1 MARISVEGA
10 EVVVRLS
17 LREWLGAR
25 RRELRVPV
33 AALRGVGLESSWWR
47 VLRGAP
53 GRGAWRP
60 GRCVG
65 IRRVDGGRG
74 RDFVAVKAGGPVL
87 WIDLDRDAAFGRLAL
102 SVPDPEGAERALRA
116 LLPAEPEEGP
126 GPTSAPAASARPL
139 LQHEGGT
146 ADDHGREPGVPSRT
160 GTGAQPPA
168 ADERVRRANTGAAD
182 TEGDV
187 P

>member
-17 LREWLGAR
+17 WREWPAAR
-25 RRELRVPV
+25 LRELRVPV
-33 AALRGVGLESSWWR
+33 AALSGVRLEPSWWR

-53 GRGAWRP
+53 ERGVWRA

-74 RDFVAVKAGGPVL
+74 RDFVAVRAGGPVL
-87 WIDLDRDAAFGRLAL
+87 CIDLDGEAAFSRLAL
-102 SVPDPEGAERALRA
+102 SVPDPEDAERALRA
-116 LLPAEPEEGP
+116 VLPAEPEEAP
-126 GPTSAPAASARPL
+126 GPAAPAESPRPR

-146 ADDHGREPGVPSRT
+146 ADDHGRAPGAPSRT

-168 ADERVRRANTGAAD
+168 SDARVRRAREGAAEPPAD
-182 TEGDV
+182 GR
-187 P
+187 